1 MLSIINRIC
10 RVFFLVIISLS
21 PIISAADIKQK
32 ISELNGL
39 ANEIKDGAQ
48 KREGALQDALV
59 VSEKF
64 YDLCGEVMSDL
75 RDLKDNILSQE
86 PPGVDPQTVK
96 EQQKELKVQT
106 LMNMPFSYPCK
117 KHVKEY
123 WNQPVCLFVCVSVC
137 PSMYKILVS
146 VEVLTLVFSLIL

>member
-1 MLSIINRIC
+1 MLL
-10 RVFFLVIISLS
+10 LVIISLS

-106 LMNMPFSYPCK
+106 LMNLPIFYPPQK
-117 KHVKEY
+117 
-123 WNQPVCLFVCVSVC
+123 VCGGGGGCSTGISLSVC
-137 PSMYKILVS
+137 SSACLCVHPCS
-146 VEVLTLVFSLIL
+146 